1 MPSNTSIGMVWA
13 QSVDR
18 VIGLD
23 GDMPWH
29 VPEDLQ
35 HFKSITMGA
44 VLIMGR
50 RTWSSFPDSVRPL
63 PGRTSVVVSQSFSE
77 NPNDPQ
83 LQHDSV
89 HVAADLDSALEL
101 AAQLKSGRMIWVVG
115 GGTLYDQTIDTATV
129 VERSVFNLQVAGD
142 TYAPELD
149 DSWTLTAQDPADG
162 WHTSKS
168 SVQYRFERWERTL
181 D

>member
-1 MPSNTSIGMVWA
+1 MPSNTNIGMIWA
-13 QSVDR
+13 QSVDG

-29 VPEDLQ
+29 VPEDLR
-35 HFKSITMGA
+35 HFKAITLGE

-63 PGRTSVVVSQSFSE
+63 PGRTSVVVSKTLSE
-77 NPNDPQ
+77 NPSDPK

-89 HVAADLDSALEL
+89 HVAADLTSAIEL
-101 AAQLKSGRMIWVVG
+101 AAQLKSGPMIWVVG
-115 GGTLYDQTIDTATV
+115 GGTLYDQAIETATI
-129 VERSVFNLQVAGD
+129 VERSVFNLNVAGD

-149 DSWTLTAQDPADG
+149 DSWTFTAQDPADG
-162 WHTSKS
+162 WHTSQS
-168 SVQYRFERWERTL
+168 SVQYRFERWERRF